1 MRKQL
6 YNTDMRS
13 SCRLSHKDGQ
23 QHVLSPPDRKVA
35 ENTLTAPNSKY
46 VNLKSASYLKSSP
59 RYELGWSRD
68 QPSSYPVNTF
78 ELIFSVY
85 YLYMKKGK
93 SIRIILKHN
102 RVFVYNNANI
112 KQ

>member
-46 VNLKSASYLKSSP
+46 VNLKN
-59 RYELGWSRD
+59 
-68 QPSSYPVNTF
+68 QQV
-78 ELIFSVY
+78 I
-85 YLYMKKGK
+85 KKVHQDMNLVDLVTNQVH
-93 SIRIILKHN
+93 IPWTLFNWFLLFII
-102 RVFVYNNANI
+102 YI
-112 KQ
+112 